1 MVVARDSTGPCG
13 EPTPTRIRL
22 RPDVLANKM
31 MVLTWSGLMLVSLV
45 LGIALGLSLMLVA
58 VALTPA
64 RVMRRSVAVIV
75 EDRRETLL
83 YGGLAAALGI
93 GLGLGITLMLS

>member
-1 MVVARDSTGPCG
+1 
-13 EPTPTRIRL
+13 
-22 RPDVLANKM
+22 
-31 MVLTWSGLMLVSLV
+31 MLLSLV
-45 LGIALGLSLMLVA
+45 LGIVLGLCLMTVA

-83 YGGLAAALGI
+83 YGGVAATLAI
-93 GLGLGITLMLS
+93 GLGLGTALVLS

>member
-1 MVVARDSTGPCG
+1 
-13 EPTPTRIRL
+13 
-22 RPDVLANKM
+22 
-31 MVLTWSGLMLVSLV
+31 MLLSVV
-45 LGIALGLSLMLVA
+45 LGIALGLSLMIVA